1 MRPGGAGPKHPFGD
15 VGGSHNPLQQGGL
28 RMSEK
33 NLAYVSIHVRL
44 LDEQYE
50 WLRKYCFENR
60 ISQAEV
66 VREALQIFRQKKD
79 NLY

>member
-1 MRPGGAGPKHPFGD
+1 MKLRKGFNLIPGLPEEGI
-15 VGGSHNPLQQGGL
+15 

-33 NLAYVSIHVRL
+33 IAYVSIHVRIMS
-44 LDEQYE
+44 EQYD
-50 WLRKYCFENR
+50 WLRQYCFENR

-79 NLY
+79 KSY

>member
-1 MRPGGAGPKHPFGD
+1 MCTTTQYKLQGPPGAYPGRKE
-15 VGGSHNPLQQGGL
+15 GL

-50 WLRKYCFENR
+50 WLRKYCYENR

-66 VREALQIFRQKKD
+66 VREALQIYRQKKD
-79 NLY
+79 KSY

>member
-1 MRPGGAGPKHPFGD
+1 MKSRKGFNLIPGLPEEGI
-15 VGGSHNPLQQGGL
+15 

-33 NLAYVSIHVRL
+33 IAYVSIHVRIMS
-44 LDEQYE
+44 EQYD
-50 WLRKYCFENR
+50 WLRQYCFENR

-79 NLY
+79 KSY

>member
-1 MRPGGAGPKHPFGD
+1 
-15 VGGSHNPLQQGGL
+15 
-28 RMSEK
+28 MSEK
-33 NLAYVSIHVRL
+33 KPAYVSIHVRL

-66 VREALQIFRQKKD
+66 VREALLMYQQEKG
-79 NLY
+79 

>member
-1 MRPGGAGPKHPFGD
+1 
-15 VGGSHNPLQQGGL
+15 
-28 RMSEK
+28 MSEK
-33 NLAYVSIHVRL
+33 KLAYVSIHVRL

-66 VREALQIFRQKKD
+66 IRQSLLMYRQEKG
-79 NLY
+79 

>member
-1 MRPGGAGPKHPFGD
+1 
-15 VGGSHNPLQQGGL
+15 
-28 RMSEK
+28 MSEK

-44 LDEQYE
+44 LSEQYE